1 MATGWLITSE
11 IVEATESPEATKFP
25 IVTRSPHRNRIR
37 SGDSIWH
44 NNMSFNDD
52 TKCSDDPKSI
62 EFIITHNERTALEVY
77 QNLMEKV
84 QNCFFTSVKTAA
96 MGLTVPSYAV
106 AAVFTIFIDW
116 LADRSGNVV
125 AMKVGLGVAKEMVHQ
140 RMV

>member
-1 MATGWLITSE
+1 
-11 IVEATESPEATKFP
+11 
-25 IVTRSPHRNRIR
+25 
-37 SGDSIWH
+37 
-44 NNMSFNDD
+44 MSFNDD

-62 EFIITHNERTALEVY
+62 EFIITHNERTALEIY

-96 MGLTVPSYAV
+96 MGFTVPSYAV

-125 AMKVGLGVAKEMVHQ
+125 AMKVGLGIAKKMVHQ